1 MNNLLET
8 YKSLLYN
15 HTHFI
20 YNISMIVKN
29 ETSHIHKIRQIM
41 KGRQGLL
48 LTADLAD
55 FNIPRTY
62 LSIME
67 KSGEIERVSRGVYRS
82 AATFIEDELFSFQ
95 AQHRSTVFSHEI
107 ALYLHDLTDR
117 SPLTYSI
124 SVPSGYHSQSL
135 NISGHK
141 IFYIKREL
149 FGLGVISM
157 KTPHGNE
164 VKTTDLERT
173 ICDIVRSR
181 NQIDIQIRTT
191 ALKLYVN
198 NKARNIDH
206 LLAYAKHFG
215 IEKIVREY
223 MEILQ

>member
-1 MNNLLET
+1 
-8 YKSLLYN
+8 
-15 HTHFI
+15 
-20 YNISMIVKN
+20 MIVKN
-29 ETSHIHKIRQIM
+29 KTPHLHKIRQIM
-41 KGRQGLL
+41 KSRQGLL

-82 AATFIEDELFSFQ
+82 ATTFIEDELFSFQ
-95 AQHRSTVFSHEI
+95 AQHRSTVFSHET

-117 SPLTYSI
+117 APLTYSI
-124 SVPSGYHSQSL
+124 SVPSGYHSQPL

-149 FGLGVISM
+149 FKLGVISM

-181 NQIDIQIRTT
+181 NQIDIQIRIT
-191 ALKLYVN
+191 ALKQYVS
-198 NKARNIDH
+198 NKSRNIDR
-206 LLAYAKHFG
+206 LLSYAKRFS
-215 IEKIVREY
+215 IEKTLREY
-223 MEILQ
+223 MEILL